1 MSMYLLSVKMS
12 SFVASLFNRHEPL
25 RLRLASVRLMRSLPG
40 TFNF

>member
-25 RLRLASVRLMRSLPG
+25 RLRLASVRSMSLPG